1 MFDRLTS
8 NNLRAFRMSS
18 SDDEIDLSQ
27 EELSQE
33 PLNDTSED
41 EAEVVRELGEQVAK
55 QLIHAYSLKII
66 SKKNDL
72 VERGQRK
79 HWNQIKQRAEQLIRY
94 TFGYDTVEMA
104 TETDVMVFLVDRQ
117 TLSCNDHLDD
127 ESKKMQIFLFLV
139 LGYITLKGPP
149 VTESAV
155 LGFLN
160 KLGIISSES
169 AFGDPKE
176 LLTKELPAKFYLT
189 KIKEDNTTTG
199 EKS

>member
-1 MFDRLTS
+1 
-8 NNLRAFRMSS
+8 MSS

-117 TLSCNDHLDD
+117 TLSSNDHLDD